1 MWIAFVTFAVKILNE
16 RIMSKLSP
24 FFNTSKKVFYLIVSM
39 AVIVFYFSSESL
51 SAAQA
56 LTSEELPWVKIF
68 IGLAGGLAFFLYG
81 MEKMSDGMKNTA
93 GNKMRSILAS
103 LTKNRFIA
111 LAVGAFVTMVIQ
123 SSSATTVMLVS
134 FVQAGLLTFVQC
146 LGVILGADIGT
157 TITAQMIAFKLTDYA
172 LLMVAAGFLFKLAGK
187 TKKTKDVGDIIIG
200 FGILFFGMKLMS
212 DVMSPLRT
220 YTPFID
226 LMKDMENP
234 LMGILIGA
242 AFTAI
247 VQSSSATTGILIV
260 LAQQGL
266 LTLEGGIPILFGANI
281 GTCVTAALAC
291 IGASREAKRVAI
303 AHIIFKIAGVLLF
316 IFWIPQFA
324 ALIQNIASH
333 FGSGTARQ
341 IANAHTLFNLSLAL
355 FFLPFVSVFARL
367 IYFIFPEK
375 EVPLSRKIA
384 VFHIDDSI
392 LETPS
397 LAIDLARLEISR
409 MAKLLGRMLNAI
421 IVPFISDERHI
432 ANKKKIDEETRL
444 LLKEI
449 PSRDEIFPDLSLLE
463 GIDLREEKL
472 DFLSRKISI
481 FLTKIARR
489 NISRDEA
496 KEVFGMV
503 SIVKDMESMGDI
515 IHRNMVPLIGKK
527 MRLEYDFG
535 EEGKEELLIYHSK
548 VGKQIE
554 LLRQAFGTSDLEAAN
569 NIMKKER
576 KYLDLESQYRASHLK
591 RIIAEKQES
600 IQTSSVHMELMDL
613 MKQILLYSSNI
624 AKTYVESSLQ
634 QEENSDVLQSD
645 SRSMVGPGE

>member
-1 MWIAFVTFAVKILNE
+1 MAIKILRN
-16 RIMSKLSP
+16 
-24 FFNTSKKVFYLIVSM
+24 YLIALLAVGGIAVFFVSSSL
-39 AVIVFYFSSESL
+39 SSEGVQKSVNIQWSTL
-51 SAAQA
+51 
-56 LTSEELPWVKIF
+56 L

-81 MEKMSDGMKNTA
+81 MEKMSEGMKNTA

-103 LTKNRFIA
+103 LTKNRVIA
-111 LAVGAFVTMVIQ
+111 LTVGAFVTMVIQ

-134 FVQAGLLTFVQC
+134 FVQAGLLTLTQS

-172 LLMVAAGFLFKLAGK
+172 LLMVAVGFLLKIFGK
-187 TKKTKDVGDIIIG
+187 NKRIKDIGDIIIG

-212 DVMSPLRT
+212 DVMKPLRT
-220 YTPFID
+220 YEPFID
-226 LMKDMENP
+226 LMKDMESP
-234 LMGILIGA
+234 IMGILIGA
-242 AFTAI
+242 GFTAV

-291 IGASREAKRVAI
+291 IGSSREAKRVAI
-303 AHIIFKIAGVLLF
+303 AHIIFKIAGVCLF

-324 ALIQNIASH
+324 EVVKAIAGY

-341 IANAHTLFNLSLAL
+341 IANAHTLFNLSLGL
-355 FFLPFVSVFARL
+355 GFLPFTPLFSKF

-375 EVPLSRKIA
+375 AQPKSSIIKT
-384 VFHIDDSI
+384 FHIDDSM
-392 LETPS
+392 LKTPS

-421 IVPFISDERHI
+421 IIPFLSDIRYISKHNTTSEER
-432 ANKKKIDEETRL
+432 RL
-444 LLKEI
+444 LLREI
-449 PSRDEIFPDLSLLE
+449 PTRDEIHPDLTLLE

-472 DFLSRKISI
+472 DFLADKLSVY
-481 FLTKIARR
+481 LTKIARR
-489 NISRDEA
+489 DITREQV
-496 KEVFGMV
+496 KEVFGMM

-515 IHRNMVPLIGKK
+515 IHRNMLPLIAKK
-527 MRLEYDFG
+527 NKLVFDFC

-548 VGKQIE
+548 VVKQIE
-554 LLRQAFGTSDLEAAN
+554 LLRQAFGTFNLEAAQY
-569 NIMKKER
+569 IMQKER
-576 KYLDLESQYRASHLK
+576 KYLDLESKYRASHLK

-600 IQTSSVHMELMDL
+600 LQTSQVHTELMDL

-624 AKTYVESSLQ
+624 AKTYVESTPQ
-634 QEENSDVLQSD
+634 QDEKDL
-645 SRSMVGPGE
+645 

>member
-1 MWIAFVTFAVKILNE
+1 MAIKILRN
-16 RIMSKLSP
+16 
-24 FFNTSKKVFYLIVSM
+24 YLIALLAVGGIAVFFVSSSL
-39 AVIVFYFSSESL
+39 SSEGVQKSVNIQWSTL
-51 SAAQA
+51 
-56 LTSEELPWVKIF
+56 L

-81 MEKMSDGMKNTA
+81 MEKMSEGMKNTA

-103 LTKNRFIA
+103 LTKNRVIA
-111 LAVGAFVTMVIQ
+111 LTVGAFVTMVIQ

-134 FVQAGLLTFVQC
+134 FVQAGLLTLTQS

-172 LLMVAAGFLFKLAGK
+172 LLMVTVGFLLKIFGK
-187 TKKTKDVGDIIIG
+187 NKRIKDIGDIIIG

-212 DVMSPLRT
+212 DVMKPLRT
-220 YTPFID
+220 YEPFID
-226 LMKDMENP
+226 LMKDMESP
-234 LMGILIGA
+234 IMGILIGA
-242 AFTAI
+242 GFTAV

-291 IGASREAKRVAI
+291 IGSSREAKRVAI
-303 AHIIFKIAGVLLF
+303 AHIIFKIAGVCLF

-324 ALIQNIASH
+324 EVVKAIAGY

-341 IANAHTLFNLSLAL
+341 IANAHTLFNLSLGL
-355 FFLPFVSVFARL
+355 GFLPFTPLFSKF

-375 EVPLSRKIA
+375 AQPKSSIIKT
-384 VFHIDDSI
+384 FHIDDSM
-392 LETPS
+392 LKTPS

-421 IVPFISDERHI
+421 IIPFLSDIRYISKHNTTSEER
-432 ANKKKIDEETRL
+432 RL
-444 LLKEI
+444 LLREI
-449 PSRDEIFPDLSLLE
+449 PTRDEIHPDLTLLE

-472 DFLSRKISI
+472 DFLADKLSVY
-481 FLTKIARR
+481 LTKIARR
-489 NISRDEA
+489 DITREQV
-496 KEVFGMV
+496 KEVFGMM

-515 IHRNMVPLIGKK
+515 IHRNMLPLIAKK
-527 MRLEYDFG
+527 NKLVFDFC

-548 VGKQIE
+548 VVKQIE
-554 LLRQAFGTSDLEAAN
+554 LLRQAFGTFNLEAAQY
-569 NIMKKER
+569 IMQKER
-576 KYLDLESQYRASHLK
+576 KYLDLESKYRASHLK

-600 IQTSSVHMELMDL
+600 LQTSQVHTELMDL

-624 AKTYVESSLQ
+624 AKTYVESTPQ
-634 QEENSDVLQSD
+634 QDEKDL
-645 SRSMVGPGE
+645 

>member
-1 MWIAFVTFAVKILNE
+1 MKIP
-16 RIMSKLSP
+16 RS
-24 FFNTSKKVFYLIVSM
+24 TKKASTKIFYLCAGVS
-39 AVIVFYFSSESL
+39 AIILCYTSTSL
-51 SAAQA
+51 SGEQPQES
-56 LTSEELPWVKIF
+56 TTLPWSAIG

-81 MEKMSDGMKNTA
+81 MDKMSVGMKNTA

-103 LTKNRFIA
+103 LTKNRVIA
-111 LAVGAFVTMVIQ
+111 LIVGAFVTMVIQ

-134 FVQAGLLTFVQC
+134 FVQAGLLTLAQSM
-146 LGVILGADIGT
+146 GVILGADIGT

-172 LLMVAAGFLFKLAGK
+172 LLMVAAGFLFKLLGK
-187 TKKTKDVGDIIIG
+187 VKRTKDIGDIIIG

-212 DVMSPLRT
+212 DAMNPLRS

-234 LMGILIGA
+234 LLGILIGT
-242 AFTAI
+242 AFTAV

-291 IGASREAKRVAI
+291 IGTSREAKRVAI
-303 AHIIFKIAGVLLF
+303 AHIIFKIAGVGLF

-324 ALIQNIASH
+324 DLIRYIAEQ
-333 FGSGTARQ
+333 FDSGTARQ

-355 FFLPFVSVFARL
+355 VFLPFITLFSKF

-375 EVPLSRKIA
+375 PKPKSKELVVWHL
-384 VFHIDDSI
+384 DDNI

-421 IVPFISDERHI
+421 IIPFLSDKRYIS
-432 ANKKKIDEETRL
+432 KQSKGDEETRL
-444 LLKEI
+444 LLQEV
-449 PSRDEIFPDLSLLE
+449 PTRDEIHPDLTLRE
-463 GIDLREEKL
+463 GIDMREQKL
-472 DFLSRKISI
+472 DFLAEKIGVY
-481 FLTKIARR
+481 LTKIARR
-489 NISRDEA
+489 DITREMA
-496 KEVFGMV
+496 KEVFAMM

-515 IHRNMVPLIGKK
+515 IHRNMVPLISRKEK
-527 MRLEYDFG
+527 LLYDFCD
-535 EEGKEELLIYHSK
+535 EGKEELLIYQSK
-548 VGKQIE
+548 VVKQIDK
-554 LLRQAFGTSDLEAAN
+554 LRQAFATSDLEAAQS
-569 NIMKKER
+569 IMKEER
-576 KYLDLESQYRASHLK
+576 KYLDLESKYRASHLE

-600 IQTSSVHMELMDL
+600 MQTSQVHLELMDL

-624 AKTYVESSLQ
+624 AKTYIESAPQ
-634 QEENSDVLQSD
+634 KQSD
-645 SRSMVGPGE
+645 PK